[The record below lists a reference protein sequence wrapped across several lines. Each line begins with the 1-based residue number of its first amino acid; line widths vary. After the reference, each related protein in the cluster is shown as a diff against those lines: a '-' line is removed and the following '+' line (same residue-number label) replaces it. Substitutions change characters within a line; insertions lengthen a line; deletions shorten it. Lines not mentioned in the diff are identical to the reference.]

1 MAKRFLFLKV
11 RHPYS
16 SICRLQYLA
25 LYIGSALIQA
35 CEAAGA
41 AIPRCIH
48 SWPWFR
54 SAYHDLYPAQFLL
67 PRPTRNRG
75 QLSVSTEVYPISSL
89 ANFSRTLGCV
99 WLRWNDHPNQ
109 WHRGIFNFFWSSP
122 LVIFGRQ
129 CDARDAW
136 LEGFHEHAFSP

>member
-16 SICRLQYLA
+16 SICRLQYLP

-54 SAYHDLYPAQFLL
+54 LAYSRLISRSVSATTTDLQSRATVGEHRSVYYSFVGEFLTDPRMCLVEVERSPKPVASWYFQFLL
-67 PRPTRNRG
+67 VESSCHFWSTVRCPRC
-75 QLSVSTEVYPISSL
+75 L
-89 ANFSRTLGCV
+89 ARRFSRIRL
-99 WLRWNDHPNQ
+99 
-109 WHRGIFNFFWSSP
+109 
-122 LVIFGRQ
+122 
-129 CDARDAW
+129 
-136 LEGFHEHAFSP
+136 